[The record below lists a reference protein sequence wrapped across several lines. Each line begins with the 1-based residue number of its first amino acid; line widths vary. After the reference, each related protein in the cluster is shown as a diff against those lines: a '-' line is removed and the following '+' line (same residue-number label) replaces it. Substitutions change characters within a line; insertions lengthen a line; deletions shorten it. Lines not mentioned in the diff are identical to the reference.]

1 MASEEIGQRE
11 EKGGLF
17 TTTLKYKE
25 DSSGMFVGQSKEFP
39 FIIVKGKTVNEL
51 GRYVKR
57 HIDVYFRTFPEDA
70 KKIIQMHKTHNEES
84 ETEWK
89 HEKLNISVPVKE

>member
-1 MASEEIGQRE
+1 M
-11 EKGGLF
+11 L
-17 TTTLKYKE
+17 
-25 DSSGMFVGQSKEFP
+25 VGQCKEFP

-70 KKIIQMHKTHNEES
+70 KKIIQMHETHLEES

-89 HEKLNISVPVKE
+89 HEKLNISVPVKG

>member
-1 MASEEIGQRE
+1 MASEGQRKEE
-11 EKGGLF
+11 EKGRLL

-25 DSSGMFVGQSKEFP
+25 EASGMLVGQCREFP

-57 HIDVYFRTFPEDA
+57 HIDVYFKTFPEEA
-70 KKIIQMHKTHNEES
+70 KKIIQTHEIHPEES
-84 ETEWK
+84 ENEWK
-89 HEKLNISVPVKE
+89 RGQVDVLRMNK

>member
-1 MASEEIGQRE
+1 MTSEGQGEE

-25 DSSGMFVGQSKEFP
+25 DSSGMLVGQCKEFP
-39 FIIVKGKTVNEL
+39 FIIVKGRTVNEL

-70 KKIIQMHKTHNEES
+70 KKIIQTHEIHPEES
-84 ETEWK
+84 ENDWK
-89 HEKLNISVPVKE
+89 HEKLNISVPVKG